1 MLEVGMKIYANK
13 WDEYA
18 AIVRAWMGEDEEGL
32 QDEEQERL
40 AMLEAVDPEEV
51 EPAFAVAW
59 RQNEVNHL

>member
-1 MLEVGMKIYANK
+1 MKIYANK

-32 QDEEQERL
+32 QTEEQEMQ
-40 AMLEAVDPEEV
+40 AMLEAVDPEEA

-59 RQNEVNHL
+59 RQNHVTHL